1 MNGENMSTEKKRET
15 EERRNNAF
23 HSSVQVR
30 LGKEDLFFGPGK
42 ARLME
47 YIEETGSMQ
56 EACTKMELSYSKA
69 SKMMKKAEKQLGFKL
84 LERRIG
90 GSGGGGSKLTEE
102 GRDLLKKYR
111 ELTRRVQEDADR
123 VFAEVFG
130 TEL

>member
-1 MNGENMSTEKKRET
+1 MDTQEKREK
-15 EERRNNAF
+15 EEQGKQAL
-23 HSSVQVR
+23 HPSVQVR

-42 ARLME
+42 AWLME
-47 YIEETGSMQ
+47 CIEETGSMQ
-56 EACTKMELSYSKA
+56 EACTKMGLSYSKA
-69 SKMMKKAEKQLGFKL
+69 AKMMKKAEKQLGFKL

-102 GRDLLKKYR
+102 GRELLKKYR

>member
-90 GSGGGGSKLTEE
+90 GSGGGGSRLTEE
-102 GRDLLKKYR
+102 GRNLLKKYR
-111 ELTRRVQEDADR
+111 ELTRRVQEDADK

>member
-1 MNGENMSTEKKRET
+1 MDKQEKREK
-15 EERRNNAF
+15 EEQGKKAL
-23 HSSVQVR
+23 HPSVQVR

-42 ARLME
+42 AWLME
-47 YIEETGSMQ
+47 CIEETGSMQ
-56 EACTKMELSYSKA
+56 EACTKMGLSYSKA
-69 SKMMKKAEKQLGFKL
+69 AKMMKKAEKQLGFKL

-102 GRDLLKKYR
+102 GRELLKKYR

>member
-1 MNGENMSTEKKRET
+1 MSNIRNCSRCGKMFNYIVGDVICENCKKEIEEK
-15 EERRNNAF
+15 F
-23 HSSVQVR
+23 QQV
-30 LGKEDLFFGPGK
+30 KK
-42 ARLME
+42 

-90 GSGGGGSKLTEE
+90 GSGGGGSRLTEE

-111 ELTRRVQEDADR
+111 ELTRRVQEDADK

>member
-1 MNGENMSTEKKRET
+1 MDSQEKREK
-15 EERRNNAF
+15 EEQGKIAL
-23 HSSVQVR
+23 HPSVQVR

-42 ARLME
+42 AWLME
-47 YIEETGSMQ
+47 CIEETGSMQ
-56 EACTKMELSYSKA
+56 EACTKMGLSYSKA
-69 SKMMKKAEKQLGFKL
+69 AKMMKKAEKQLGFKL

-102 GRDLLKKYR
+102 GRELLKKYR

>member
-102 GRDLLKKYR
+102 GRELLKKYR